1 MPVEMLTYGDLAA
14 RLEISVDAAR
24 AVARRLHLPRSLSS
38 DGCALVRVDVGKIG
52 HRRRPPVGRNMKIET
67 LLAEF
72 ARLASTV
79 ATHRAEFERERE
91 RADRLAAQLLTLTA
105 EAMSAKQA
113 TARLE
118 GELAALR
125 VGPREQSSSRLGRLT
140 ASVVQADRK
149 ACR

>member
-1 MPVEMLTYGDLAA
+1 MPVEMLTYGALAA
-14 RLEISVDAAR
+14 RLEISVNAAR
-24 AVARRLHLPRSLSS
+24 AVARRLRLPRSPSS
-38 DGCALVRVDVGKIG
+38 DGSVLVRVDVAKIG
-52 HRRRPPVGRNMKIET
+52 HRRRPPVGGNMTIET

-79 ATHRAEFERERE
+79 ATYHAELERERE
-91 RADRLAAQLLTLTA
+91 RADRLAAQLLALTA

-125 VGPREQSSSRLGRLT
+125 AGLREQPPSRLGRLT